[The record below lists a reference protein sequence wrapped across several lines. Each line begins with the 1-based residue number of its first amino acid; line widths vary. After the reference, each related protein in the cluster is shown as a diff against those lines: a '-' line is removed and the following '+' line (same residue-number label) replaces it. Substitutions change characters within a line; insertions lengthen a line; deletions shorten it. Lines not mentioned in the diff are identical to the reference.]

1 MRTPLLAV
9 ALLVADKE
17 VLLPAVEVVP
27 IEEAMA
33 LLPKP
38 QEP

>member
-9 ALLVADKE
+9 ALLVSDKE

-27 IEEAMA
+27 IAGAVA
-33 LLPKP
+33 LMPQPQLP
-38 QEP
+38 